1 MTYLSSCGVFFVMFD
16 RNEYSL
22 KLKINNRELNR
33 VIIDQHYQLKHSEMN
48 DDLILELVKELDE
61 GNLVIE

>member
-1 MTYLSSCGVFFVMFD
+1 MSSCGVFFVMFD